1 MNLTPLDHQT
11 QKNFHFNHETI
22 KKMDGFIMTMKPDV
36 WFKIREDE
44 TKLAVVKD
52 WIYKDLLQP
61 YYLTLSNDYKSFI
74 KRKSQQ

>member
-1 MNLTPLDHQT
+1 
-11 QKNFHFNHETI
+11 
-22 KKMDGFIMTMKPDV
+22 MDEFIMTMKPDV